1 MSKTGSWILGMQ
13 EDATWMTKE
22 QFIKEHGIYQLDIWE
37 KIQSGEEDYEPEP
50 QPLDD
55 AMAQGFYGS

>member
-22 QFIKEHGIYQLDIWE
+22 QFIKEHGVSYIDIWE
-37 KIQSGEEDYEPEP
+37 KITSKEEWEPDYEQEI
-50 QPLDD
+50 
-55 AMAQGFYGS
+55 